1 MITKNQKLQKV
12 KSHRGDKRPNNL
24 QPPLSYIKKM
34 VKRGKE
40 IILQVIEEPTK
51 NVVAEYFFEED
62 AHKLTNFQN
71 KFKVWEGNGGIPN
84 FLWIRT

>member
-1 MITKNQKLQKV
+1 LGYEKYNDNKNQKLQKV
-12 KSHRGDKRPNNL
+12 KFHRGDKRPNNL

-40 IILQVIEEPTK
+40 IIWQVIEEPTK

-62 AHKLTNFQN
+62 AQIQSL
-71 KFKVWEGNGGIPN
+71 G
-84 FLWIRT
+84 R